1 MSDQIPEQQTFNV
14 SFPSGDDLFSQVSWR
29 KNFIGL
35 YEGDHLP
42 FRPLAHASGDM
53 SIMVLGTDQANYFN
67 NVYYGNNNQ
76 RIPLSSGDSPAMVA
90 PVTNSRI
97 DLIYADPSGDVA
109 VQSGTEAASPAIPNA
124 PSGDCFPICA
134 IYHKTTT
141 TAIRNYEDRDTYTGD
156 SYIQKDLRPL
166 YDIPRESE
174 ASDVAALDDKID
186 ENTVNLAKTNF
197 KVMAYHTASR
207 YELKDM
213 FIDTYSDA
221 LGIDA
226 GRSSGYTWRDTPNY
240 DITTTTG
247 DVPATV
253 ITIEATGDS
262 APTEGMIIADVTI
275 PSSGDIDYYLSRD
288 SGTTWTVVSSLNTMT
303 DLTAQPSG
311 TQVRAKVI
319 MSGGAE
325 INSMAFAF

>member
-1 MSDQIPEQQTFNV
+1 MPDQIPEQQTFNV
-14 SFPSGDDLFSQVSWR
+14 SFPSGDDTFSQVSWR

-53 SIMVLGTDQANYFN
+53 SIMVLGTDQADYFN

-76 RIPLSSGDSPAMVA
+76 RISLSSGDSPTMTA
-90 PVTNSRI
+90 PSSNSRI

-109 VQSGTEAASPAIPNA
+109 VTTGTEAATPTIPNA

-134 IYHKTTT
+134 VYHKTTS

-166 YDIPRESE
+166 YSIPIGST
-174 ASDVAALDDKID
+174 DKLDDEID
-186 ENTVNLAKTNF
+186 KNTVNIVKTNF
-197 KVMAYHTASR
+197 KIMAYHTAAR

-213 FIDTYSDA
+213 FIDVYSDA
-221 LGIDA
+221 TGIDA
-226 GRSSGYTWRDTPNY
+226 GKSSNYTWRGSANY
-240 DITTTTG
+240 DVVISTHG
-247 DVPATV
+247 VQATV
-253 ITIEATGDS
+253 ITIEATGD
-262 APTEGMIIADVTI
+262 AVPTEGMVIADTTTG
-275 PSSGDIDYYLSRD
+275 SSGDIDYYLSRNG
-288 SGTTWTVVSSLNTMT
+288 GTTWTEVPSLNTMV

-311 TQVRAKVI
+311 THVRAKVLI
-319 MSGGAE
+319 TGDSE
-325 INSMAFAF
+325 LDSLAFAF